1 MKSLL
6 YAVISLLFLSQ
17 AVNAD
22 DKSGAEELL
31 KCKLDAVFEVLQNKD
46 LDQEAKNNEVVEI
59 LTALFD
65 FPLMAKLSLGK
76 KYWPGLTEAKKERFT
91 ELFIKR
97 LRTSYLDNLTL
108 YTDENVTYEPAVQ
121 VKKKIHVP
129 TYLISKQKKISMLYK
144 LYQSESDWKIYDVE
158 IQGVSIIRSYRSQF
172 SEILK
177 NGTFDDLMLK
187 LKESVE
193 N

>member
-76 KYWPGLTEAKKERFT
+76 KYWPGLTATQKERYT

-129 TYLISKQKKISMLYK
+129 TYLISKQKKYPCSTNFINQKATGRFM
-144 LYQSESDWKIYDVE
+144 
-158 IQGVSIIRSYRSQF
+158 
-172 SEILK
+172 
-177 NGTFDDLMLK
+177 M
-187 LKESVE
+187 
-193 N
+193 